1 MVTNQKVNPMNA
13 KETKAKMDRWVEVRK
28 LLAKLDREIF
38 GVRTTLKELEIAVD
52 YENSYSCSVE
62 LTEEEADGFHGKSYS
77 DYEESLKWKNAL
89 CAEKNLNVHIRQ
101 LKYGTVKMVVLTPSV
116 YGTLLNCWYTGSNHG
131 W

>member
-38 GVRTTLKELEIAVD
+38 GVRTTLKELEIAMD

-62 LTEEEADGFHGKSYS
+62 LTEEEGDCCADGFHGKSY
-77 DYEESLKWKNAL
+77 EAFKKHLES
-89 CAEKNLNVHIRQ
+89 
-101 LKYGTVKMVVLTPSV
+101 VVEAKDE
-116 YGTLLNCWYTGSNHG
+116 
-131 W
+131 